1 MKHFAALPLTER
13 KPRYSLAFLAALGVL
28 AVIPLSAADHPA
40 SYLPGKAACAAGAY
54 GDCEKAMREA
64 LAKNS
69 RSDAKSGYFPFYY
82 LGLAA
87 YNQGKTGLANACF
100 DREAALGTI
109 NGSPLYGTMN
119 GLRRILSEQ
128 HIPEGNYAP
137 CAGKMTPASAPVAV
151 NAPASAPVALLPPNR
166 PAPGKSM
173 PPLIDGGPSYPWAEQ
188 YHLGQAACARGDW
201 EDCRGAMARAL
212 TSRADSGLQ
221 LRSGPDLV
229 DYTPHYFIA
238 LANYNLQ
245 DEAAAAYALEK
256 EAGYGVIQK
265 TAYAG
270 AFQTLVK
277 AILNPSQAKPV
288 PGVLA
293 RPDESPGEPAPTAP
307 PLTPEPA
314 ATGPADPA
322 GAQAD
327 YVKGV
332 TLVLQE
338 NCPAALPMFESAL
351 RKDPRPRQWTRSYGM
366 WFEPYLP
373 HYYLA
378 SCYYQLGKFDDARRH
393 IRLSQD
399 REMRGR
405 LSDQS
410 GKLLDLSQ
418 SIDQREAGGQTALL
432 YNLGE
437 GIMRLVSGDYDRSA
451 IVFEFLTQ
459 ASPRWA
465 EAHLYLGMSYFGQSE
480 KIREGKEPDAQKKA
494 EELRVLARKEFKAA
508 RKFDR
513 KISLSKLMLSPSLTD
528 FWNSAV
534 H

>member
-1 MKHFAALPLTER
+1 MNHLRNRFSGKKAPSA
-13 KPRYSLAFLAALGVL
+13 LAFLAVAGVL
-28 AVIPLSAADHPA
+28 AGIPLCAADPPSCYA
-40 SYLPGKAACAAGAY
+40 AGKTACGAGAY

-64 LAKNS
+64 LGKNI
-69 RSDAKSGYFPFYY
+69 RSEAKSGYFPFYY

-100 DREAALGTI
+100 DREAALGII
-109 NGSPLYGTMN
+109 NGTSLYGTMN

-128 HIPEGNYAP
+128 RIPEGNYAP
-137 CAGKMTPASAPVAV
+137 CAGKSGTPSAPATV
-151 NAPASAPVALLPPNR
+151 NMPVAPPSH
-166 PAPGKSM
+166 AQQGKFTPM
-173 PPLIDGGPSYPWAEQ
+173 IDGGPTRAWAINYQ
-188 YHLGQAACARGDW
+188 QGQAACARGNW
-201 EDCRGAMARAL
+201 EACRSAMALAIAE
-212 TSRADSGLQ
+212 RADSGLQ

-238 LANYNLQ
+238 LAHYNLQ
-245 DEAAAAYALEK
+245 DETSTAAALEK

-277 AILNPSQAKPV
+277 AILNPPQPKPASGPASGVV
-288 PGVLA
+288 P
-293 RPDESPGEPAPTAP
+293 RTDEPPADPSAVSTP
-307 PLTPEPA
+307 PPPEPA

-338 NCPAALPMFESAL
+338 NCPSALPFFEGAL

-378 SCYYQLGKFDDARRH
+378 SCYYQLGKFDEARRH

-418 SIDQREAGGQTALL
+418 SIDQREAGGQPALL

-437 GIMRLVSGDYDRSA
+437 GIMRLVGGDYDRSA

-465 EAHLYLGMSYFGQSE
+465 EAHLYLGMSYFGQAE
-480 KIREGKEPDAQKKA
+480 KTLDAKGPEAQKKA

-513 KISLSKLMLSPSLTD
+513 KITLSKLMLSPSLTD

-534 H
+534 R